1 MAIPYTQTSM
11 ALVRA
16 VDGTY
21 ISYPF
26 IESGDTTTKVYNLV
40 CTQRASDYN
49 AAQIDLDDNMS
60 SAANAGVIDLP
71 SGWADSN
78 AYFVGDTGHAPIGG
92 GMISFTRTFANI
104 PQSTTI
110 ASGSAF
116 VAFPGISSTITLNT
130 ALAVTS
136 ITMTSGTKGVTI
148 ITATHSL
155 TIGDNVNV
163 ALNFTVGSNP
173 FIYSVTGNYRVLAV
187 PTTTAFVIDIGH
199 YWGEQVTLNIDS
211 GRVWEASQGRQPV
224 TRNVSTQTRYDY
236 ILPGVTPSISSV
248 LDVNLP
254 SAFAVVGVTT
264 GTPTDVAFDT
274 YTNGFGTFLG
284 TLPDATEYVD
294 MIDEEMNIIIESS
307 LSEWAG
313 NILVQKTK
321 TCKAR

>member
-1 MAIPYTQTSM
+1 MAIPYTQPSM

-40 CTQRASDYN
+40 CTQRASDYD
-49 AAQIDLDDNMS
+49 AAQIALDDNMS
-60 SAANAGVIDLP
+60 SAGNAGVIDLP

-116 VAFPGISSTITLNT
+116 VAFPGMGRTITYNN

-136 ITMTSGTKGVTI
+136 IAMTSGTKGVTI
-148 ITATHSL
+148 TTATHSL

-163 ALNFTVGSNP
+163 TLNFTIGSDP
-173 FIYSVTGNYRVLAV
+173 FIYSVTGNYRVLAI

-199 YWGEQVTLNIDS
+199 YWGEQVTLNLDS
-211 GRVWEASQGRQPV
+211 GRVWEASQGRSPV

-236 ILPGVTPSISSV
+236 ILPGVTPGISSV

-254 SAFAVVGVTT
+254 PAFTVVGVTT
-264 GTPTDVAFDT
+264 GNPTDVAFDT
-274 YTNGFGTFLG
+274 YTNGNGTYLG
-284 TLPDATEYVD
+284 TIPDATEYID